1 MGQSEGQQDRS
12 RAGNAREGWIVAHYG
27 VAVEVLFDDSGSKEM
42 IRVKRNSGHVVG
54 DRVAVEG
61 EQLLRLERTSEL
73 ARLDARGG
81 RHLVGANL
89 DVLCIVS
96 ACQPESPPGF
106 IERAIVAARAAG
118 LAPVLV
124 VNKADLPDHEDYYE
138 ELLEVFGDSLQ
149 VLEVSAATGQG
160 LEEIRRFFSQGHRG
174 IFVGPSGVG
183 KSSILNSLL
192 PDIKLQTGEIS
203 ETRRRGRN
211 TTTVSTLHQLEG
223 GGELIDSP
231 GFNDFGLIGITPV
244 DLATHFPGFEK
255 AAQMGCKFRD
265 CLHEDEPGCAVLEL
279 LEEEAIDEDRYDMY
293 LYILSEVAAL
303 LTQADYRERR
313 HRRKK
318 NG

>member
-1 MGQSEGQQDRS
+1 MQKTAEK
-12 RAGNAREGWIVAHYG
+12 AGGKNGVIVAHYG
-27 VAVEVLFDDSGSKEM
+27 VAVEVLFDDGGIKEM

-54 DRVAVEG
+54 DRVRIEG
-61 EQLLRLERTSEL
+61 EQLTRQERRTEL

-89 DVLCIVS
+89 DVLCIVTS
-96 ACQPESPPGF
+96 CQPEPPPGF

-118 LAPVLV
+118 LTPMLV
-124 VNKADLPDHEDYYE
+124 VNKADLEDHQDYFE
-138 ELLEVFGDSLQ
+138 ELQEVFATSLA
-149 VLEVSAATGQG
+149 VLAVSAATGQG
-160 LEEIRRFFSQGHRG
+160 LTAIREFFAQGHRG
-174 IFVGPSGVG
+174 IFVGPTGVG

-192 PDIKLQTGEIS
+192 PNIQLQTGEIN
-203 ETRRRGRN
+203 EARGRGRN

-231 GFNDFGLIGITPV
+231 GFNDFGLTGITPV
-244 DLATHFPGFEK
+244 ALASHFPGFEK
-255 AAQMGCKFRD
+255 ATQMGCKFRD

-279 LEEEAIDEDRYDMY
+279 LETEEIAEERYDMY
-293 LYILSEVAAL
+293 LYILTEVAAQ
-303 LTQADYRERR
+303 LTQPDYRERR

>member
-1 MGQSEGQQDRS
+1 M
-12 RAGNAREGWIVAHYG
+12 IVAHYG
-27 VAVEVLFDDSGSKEM
+27 VAVEVLFSESKEREM

-54 DRVAVEG
+54 DRVVIEG
-61 EQLLRLERTSEL
+61 EQLVRQERRTEL
-73 ARLDARGG
+73 TRLDARGG

-89 DVLCIVS
+89 DVLCIVTS
-96 ACQPESPPGF
+96 CQPEPPPGF

-118 LAPVLV
+118 LTPVLA
-124 VNKADLPDHEDYYE
+124 VNKADLPDHGEYIE
-138 ELLEVFGDSLQ
+138 ELREVFATSLDI
-149 VLEVSAATGQG
+149 LEVSAASG
-160 LEEIRRFFSQGHRG
+160 LGLSGIKKFFSQGHRG
-174 IFVGPSGVG
+174 IFVGPTGVG

-192 PDIKLQTGEIS
+192 PHLTLQTGAINEA
-203 ETRRRGRN
+203 RGRGRN

-231 GFNDFGLIGITPV
+231 GFNDFGLTGITPV
-244 DLATHFPGFEK
+244 ALASHFPGFEK

-279 LEEEAIDEDRYDMY
+279 LEAEEIAEERYDMY
-293 LYILSEVAAL
+293 LYILTEVASQ